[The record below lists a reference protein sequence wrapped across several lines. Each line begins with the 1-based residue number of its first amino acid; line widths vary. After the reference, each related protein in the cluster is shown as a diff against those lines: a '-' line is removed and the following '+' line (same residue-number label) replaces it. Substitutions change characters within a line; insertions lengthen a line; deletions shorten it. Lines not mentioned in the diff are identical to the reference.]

1 MDFWTKKEAS
11 RKLIDLIRR
20 SSSWWANWN
29 PSIQI
34 TAGDYGE
41 IDRESGQFKKE
52 GNIYTSSDES
62 IADLAEQFEPVSE
75 VALDKYII
83 KSSNVKQCE
92 PESDFNADVAGFA
105 NAPLK
110 GQWQFNHSRGAL
122 LIMHMPRITRVPDE
136 FLAESLS
143 RGLLKGKTLV
153 THVYSCPAY
162 ALYLSNK
169 SNKTVS
175 IALVADV
182 PSIVAPSVSSGAG
195 IGTKWVDD
203 GTAGLLQ
210 KGYNDEAVFV
220 PLYSIKKITKRKIR
234 RESFDENAPRGDF
247 WANVEALWGFLDDD
261 GEEEVI
267 EYMVSLEPLSH
278 YTLLMALGL
287 RMIRTLIKNDK
298 ACLMIVS
305 SRDSKRDAVNDLS
318 DMYTYTR

>member
-11 RKLIDLIRR
+11 RKFIDLIRR

-41 IDRESGQFKKE
+41 IDIKSGQFVKE

-62 IADLAEQFEPVSE
+62 IAGLAAQFQLVPEA
-75 VALDKYII
+75 ALDKYII
-83 KSSNVKQCE
+83 NSSSAKQCE
-92 PESDFNADVAGFA
+92 LGADINVNVADFAEAS
-105 NAPLK
+105 LK
-110 GQWQFNHSRGAL
+110 GQWKFNESRGAL
-122 LIMHMPRITRVPDE
+122 LIMHVPRITRVPDE
-136 FLAESLS
+136 FLAESLG

-169 SNKTVS
+169 TSETVS

-182 PSIVAPSVSSGAG
+182 PSNVAPSVSPGAG
-195 IGTKWVDD
+195 IGTKWVGD

-234 RESFDENAPRGDF
+234 RESFDENAPTGDF
-247 WANVEALWGFLDDD
+247 WANVEAPWGFLDDD

-267 EYMVSLEPLSH
+267 EFE
-278 YTLLMALGL
+278 TG
-287 RMIRTLIKNDK
+287 
-298 ACLMIVS
+298 CCQ
-305 SRDSKRDAVNDLS
+305 
-318 DMYTYTR
+318 